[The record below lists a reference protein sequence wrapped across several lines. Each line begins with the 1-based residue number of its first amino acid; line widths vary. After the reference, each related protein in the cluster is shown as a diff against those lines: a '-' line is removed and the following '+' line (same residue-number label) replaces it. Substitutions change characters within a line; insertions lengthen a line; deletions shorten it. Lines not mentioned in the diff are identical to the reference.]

1 MSNCLYNDKLVS
13 VRCFFTYSCSL
24 FANLNAVVGREDVCF
39 GFLVIKLP
47 KILHDVCIDS
57 ALSSVTSVMCL
68 CLNQKC
74 TVLNYYFFFLL
85 FFPLQQQKIYVVGIS
100 LGHLYGCFLHYLLR
114 KHFNQGNLELIL
126 VKDWLAAIWSN
137 TLLILKMVWHK
148 CSVKDS
154 VEIML
159 LSLLNEALSN
169 DKTMN
174 FLFAVWSQFFP
185 FVCLSC
191 TLSVGS
197 SVGKR
202 GASDGNNSICTSQ
215 HRYLEMKL
223 K

>member
-1 MSNCLYNDKLVS
+1 MSNCLYNYKLVS
-13 VRCFFTYSCSL
+13 SRCFFTYSCSL

-39 GFLVIKLP
+39 GFLAIKLP

-85 FFPLQQQKIYVVGIS
+85 FFFPLQQQKIYVVGIS

-148 CSVKDS
+148 CSVK
-154 VEIML
+154 E
-159 LSLLNEALSN
+159 SLLKLC
-169 DKTMN
+169 
-174 FLFAVWSQFFP
+174 
-185 FVCLSC
+185 CLAC
-191 TLSVGS
+191 
-197 SVGKR
+197 
-202 GASDGNNSICTSQ
+202 
-215 HRYLEMKL
+215 
-223 K
+223 